1 MKILMNMRT
10 TLMMMAA
17 TMAPLYAQ
25 EPAESTAQIYARLTA
40 PAAGTSATAEQRAAA
55 YPALSV
61 LPADIE
67 SVFTMNQIAELST
80 AIPAAFGADPEDT
93 PSEMTMIES
102 LSIATGKGSV
112 EFCKHLDSI
121 FTYFYQQDESIPI
134 FFTALA
140 DSMPNPAGATVRKL
154 GDAYFASVKAA
165 ALSSIKTA
173 KVPALYGV
181 LTSKAENAALLA
193 AWYDSAVQGTRSGI
207 EENESSDEMREVYS
221 KNGFE
226 GIKITL
232 KGDQMVSPDYDFDED
247 TGKLIKKP
255 LNEMQTAIRD
265 AVDGRVLYLVF
276 KLEGNKLISIIT
288 ENEADIALPADAA
301 QSFLGSDKLAK
312 ADANLGKSPIML
324 AYTAPGMFDTLTNI
338 ELSAYIGLP
347 GLAKDIFTELASQPG
362 ENQATWAAAAKGT
375 ELLCNTYKPFLLP
388 NSTQPELLQIWSE
401 GATIQL
407 QQDGSTQGV
416 NYTPGKLSLT
426 SVPDKPSTILYFEG
440 TPATYGSGNAGYS
453 EIIDAIVNVADGVIA
468 AIPAENQAEL
478 APQVAMAKQFLPDL
492 KDLCGALGTIAEG
505 MGNSTALTVD
515 SAGSMPMI
523 LGGTPGNKTAIPR
536 ICFYSGVTDRSK
548 LSEGW
553 DKIVTVAAN
562 VATKLG
568 SDPSVVNMLP
578 IVPATKGNMTSYSVA
593 MPWFTP
599 DMVPNV
605 TISDTAFTAGTSSN
619 YNEEIVTCATGST
632 PFAGVVCT
640 IKFGPIATTARGI
653 ANELAT
659 IAKAEKESSLSLE
672 DNAPAATTDEEDYDG
687 EDYIEEDDY
696 EEEESYSY
704 RRTSPAEERA
714 EQMEEVADM
723 LENVAKLIDRVDGT
737 TTAEG
742 NSRTIRMQIQ
752 LRK

>member
-93 PSEMTMIES
+93 PSELSMLES
-102 LSIATGKGSV
+102 ISIATGKGSA
-112 EFCKHLDSI
+112 EFSKHIDAI
-121 FTYFYQQDESIPI
+121 YTYFSQQHESIPD
-134 FFTALA
+134 FFTSLA
-140 DSMPNPAGATVRKL
+140 DNLSNPAAATIRKL

-165 ALSSIKTA
+165 AFSSIKSA
-173 KVPALYGV
+173 KAPAIYGV
-181 LTSKAENAALLA
+181 LTAKEGGSDLLT
-193 AWYDSAVQGTRSGI
+193 AWYETAVQGMREGI
-207 EENESSDEMREVYS
+207 AEDADPDEIREVYS

-232 KGDQMVSPDYDFDED
+232 KGDRMVSPSYDFDEK
-247 TGKLIKKP
+247 TGKLIQIP
-255 LNEMQTAIRD
+255 LDETQIAIKD
-265 AVDGRVLYLVF
+265 ALDGRVLYVVL
-276 KLEGNKLISIIT
+276 KQEGNKLISIIT
-288 ENEADIALPADAA
+288 ENEADLALPTDAA
-301 QSFLGSDKLAK
+301 QSVLGSDKLSK
-312 ADANLGKSPIML
+312 TDANLAKSPAML
-324 AYTAPGMFDTLTNI
+324 LYIAPGMYETLTN
-338 ELSAYIGLP
+338 LQLAPYIGLP
-347 GLAKDIFTELASQPG
+347 GLVKDIFADLATQPG

-375 ELLCNTYKPFLLP
+375 ELLCNTYKSFILP
-388 NSTQPELLQIWSE
+388 NNTQPELLQVWSE
-401 GATIQL
+401 GSTIQL
-407 QQDGSTQGV
+407 QYDGNTQGV
-416 NYTPGKLSLT
+416 NFKPGKLSLT
-426 SVPDKPSTILYFEG
+426 SVPDKPSTMLYYEG
-440 TPATYGSGNAGYS
+440 TPTTYGAADTNCGD
-453 EIIDAIVNVADGVIA
+453 IIDAIVNVADGIVAI
-468 AIPAENQAEL
+468 IPAEGQAEV

-505 MGNSTALTVD
+505 TGNSTALTVD

-553 DKIVTVAAN
+553 DKIVTIAGN

-737 TTAEG
+737 TTVEG

-752 LRK
+752 LMK